1 MQWKRSDCHPEQ
13 AFFARRGACR
23 ELAKGIWA
31 SRATWPALSERSAPK
46 GRVLCDAIAARLAR
60 FLVALLS
67 LLSVPFLL
75 AAETSEALLAA
86 GRVDQAIE
94 TLDQQIRTAPTAEA
108 YNLLC
113 RAHFELDDWD
123 GGIPSCEKA
132 VSLAPGNGLYH
143 LWLGRIYGE
152 KADRS
157 NFLKA
162 TGLAGKVRSEFE
174 RAVELSPGNWE
185 ARTDLAEFYLEA
197 PGIVGGGKDKAR
209 AQAEFLTPLNPSAA
223 HWVKGR
229 IAERDKDTVVAEREF
244 RAAITASQAGARAWL
259 NLAGFY
265 RHANRFD
272 DMEQALRSME
282 SSRLDHPG
290 AFVDGASM
298 LFRAGRD
305 YPLAIQLLRSYLA
318 SSNTVEEAPAFK
330 AHYLLGE
337 LLEKQGDRSAAAE
350 EYRAALSM
358 AHSFRPA
365 QDALNRVTR

>member
-1 MQWKRSDCHPEQ
+1 MQWRTSDCHPEQ
-13 AFFARRGACR
+13 AFFARRR
-23 ELAKGIWA
+23 DRPELAEGVWA
-31 SRATWPALSERSAPK
+31 SRATWPALSKRSAPK
-46 GRVLCDAIAARLAR
+46 GRVLCDTITTRLAR
-60 FLVALLS
+60 FLIALLS
-67 LLSVPFLL
+67 LLSVPFLR
-75 AAETSEALLAA
+75 AAETPQALLVA
-86 GRVDQAIE
+86 GRVDQAVE

-123 GGIPSCEKA
+123 AGIPSCEKA
-132 VSLAPGNGLYH
+132 VSLAPNNGLYH

-162 TGLAGKVRSEFE
+162 TGLAGKFPSEFE
-174 RAVELSPGNWE
+174 RAVELSPDNWE
-185 ARTDLAEFYLEA
+185 ARTDLAEFCLEA
-197 PGIVGGGKDKAR
+197 PGIIGGGKDKAR

-223 HWVKGR
+223 HWVKAR
-229 IAERDKDTVVAEREF
+229 IAERDKDTTTAEREF
-244 RAAITASQAGARAWL
+244 RAAITASQGGARAWL

-265 RHANRFD
+265 RHTDRFD
-272 DMEQALRSME
+272 DVEQTLRSMQ

-318 SSNTVEEAPAFK
+318 SSNTVEEAPVFK

-337 LLEKQGDRSAAAE
+337 LLEKQGDGPAAAE

-358 AHSFRPA
+358 AHTFRPA